1 VMFYVAFGLSSLLY
15 VSHGI
20 VLYGWETQVG
30 RMSLNWMGWMA
41 IVNLV
46 AAGIYAARVS
56 SHLNERLFCWMLIL
70 PDSRAMDTFFL

>member
-1 VMFYVAFGLSSLLY
+1 
-15 VSHGI
+15 
-20 VLYGWETQVG
+20 
-30 RMSLNWMGWMA
+30 MSLNWMGWMA

-46 AAGIYAARVS
+46 AAAIYAARVS